1 MPMLTFFQNNIVL
14 FNAPP
19 DPASHIVQPLKA
31 PVNHCFPGIAKLE
44 EGDEIQLAIPRED
57 AKISRDGD
65 GTFFGALK
73 LL

>member
-1 MPMLTFFQNNIVL
+1 MP
-14 FNAPP
+14 PP
-19 DPASHIVQPLKA
+19 LASRVVQSLKV

-44 EGDEIQLAIPRED
+44 EGDELQLAIPRED

>member
-1 MPMLTFFQNNIVL
+1 MLFCLIL
-14 FNAPP
+14 FP
-19 DPASHIVQPLKA
+19 VVPLLQA
-31 PVNHCFPGIAKLE
+31 LVNHSFPGIAKLE
-44 EGDEIQLAIPRED
+44 EGDELQLAIPRED